1 MNLISNFIDFLYPKT
16 SLISGERI
24 DDENSN
30 EFINDFELNSLKRVT
45 PSDLIDLSIKTDSDY
60 SYSYFTF
67 YENDDFSKLIYMLK
81 YGGMKKLGEFLG
93 EISGAGLK
101 TFIEDELNTWFD
113 YIIPVPLY
121 KTKLRERGY
130 NQSEYIGRG
139 VSRATGIGIIPD
151 LATRVRHTTTQT
163 KLSREERIKNVKN
176 AFEINSFNK
185 DKIKGKKIIIA
196 DDVVTTGSTMNELV
210 KVLQLADASEI
221 LCFSIAMAR

>member
-139 VSRATGIGIIPD
+139 VSKATGIGIIPD

>member
-30 EFINDFELNSLKRVT
+30 EFINDSELNSLSHVT
-45 PSDLIDLSIKTDSDY
+45 PADLKDLSIKTDSDF

-81 YGGMKKLGEFLG
+81 YSGMKKLGEFLG

-101 TFIEDELNTWFD
+101 TFIEDELNTGFD
-113 YIIPVPLY
+113 YIIPVPLFS
-121 KTKLRERGY
+121 TKLRERGY
-130 NQSEYIGRG
+130 NQSEYISRG
-139 VSRATGIGIIPD
+139 VSRVTGIRLIPD
-151 LATRVRHTTTQT
+151 LVARVRHTTTQT
-163 KLSREERIKNVKN
+163 KLSREERIKNVRN
-176 AFEINSFNK
+176 AFEINPVDSE
-185 DKIKGKKIIIA
+185 KIKGKKIIIA

-210 KVLQLADASEI
+210 KVLKVADASDI